1 MALARFMAARAA
13 KRQRRDVVHELYL
26 GVCEQARKPLFFKN
40 LSVPDTLEGRFDMI
54 TLHAFLVMRRLKTVG
69 DGGRDV
75 SQLLHD
81 VLFADI
87 DQSLRESGVGDFG
100 IGHKINRLSKT
111 FFGRLLAYELA
122 LEAAD
127 AGDGSDQALVD
138 ALRRNVYGRGDP
150 GSKILHR
157 MARYVRA
164 QSAALATTP
173 SSDILQGRLAFI
185 APE

>member
-69 DGGRDV
+69 DGGRRV

-111 FFGRLLAYELA
+111 FFGRLLAYDLA

-127 AGDGSDQALVD
+127 AGDEALID

-150 GSKILHR
+150 GSKILLR
-157 MARYVRA
+157 MARYVVA

-173 SSDILQGRLAFI
+173 SSDILQGRLVFI
-185 APE
+185 DPE